1 MDKLYEATWVLRIF
15 ALLLALALFFYVGYE
30 KKLSRESA
38 VTATD
43 SVEVIENVPLQAYYD
58 SENLIVT
65 GLPET
70 VDITISGP
78 AQIILTT
85 KLNKNFTVFVDL
97 EDLMIGEHHVTIQH
111 ENINEKL
118 DVSIDPASVNLV
130 IEERVTRQF
139 SVEPEMNKTLIED
152 GYILDGLK
160 VEPNVVNIT
169 GARSVIDSISFV
181 KASITGDKGIKE
193 SFVQNTPVRVL
204 NDELNGL
211 DVVVEPENVVVNV
224 SIKEYSKEVP
234 LRLEQTGTLPKGVE
248 LKDATLKAEQLT
260 VYGKKAIIDELTDL
274 VVEFDVAEITK
285 SGTYEV
291 ELSLPEG
298 VSSKSKTIKVVVEVS
313 ESSLETTQSNDSSE

>member
-1 MDKLYEATWVLRIF
+1 MDKLYENTWVLRIF

-65 GLPET
+65 GLPDT

-118 DVSIDPASVNLV
+118 DVSIDPVSVNLV

-224 SIKEYSKEVP
+224 TIKEYSKEVP
-234 LRLEQTGTLPKGVE
+234 LRLEQTGTLPEGVE
-248 LKDATLKAEQLT
+248 LKDITLKAEQLT

-291 ELSLPEG
+291 KLRLPKG
-298 VSSKSKTIKVVVEVS
+298 VTSKSKTIKVVVEVR
-313 ESSLETTQSNDSSE
+313 EGSLETTQSNDSSE